1 MRDHVRAC
9 LIVVGLRATRAC
21 RGGAWRVARYRA
33 LALDPARSGSGAPGL
48 DAGVR
53 ACGGD
58 GAVVDPAHLVDAA
71 LGVAERRLGLGLLGL
86 VRVGVRGRVRV
97 GIRVGLRVRVGVRL
111 GLG

>member
-1 MRDHVRAC
+1 MGCERHHQGAAPQPAGCRRTLLGVG
-9 LIVVGLRATRAC
+9 VGVGVGL
-21 RGGAWRVARYRA
+21 
-33 LALDPARSGSGAPGL
+33 GL
-48 DAGVR
+48 GLGLGLR
-53 ACGGD
+53 
-58 GAVVDPAHLVDAA
+58 VDPAHLVDAA